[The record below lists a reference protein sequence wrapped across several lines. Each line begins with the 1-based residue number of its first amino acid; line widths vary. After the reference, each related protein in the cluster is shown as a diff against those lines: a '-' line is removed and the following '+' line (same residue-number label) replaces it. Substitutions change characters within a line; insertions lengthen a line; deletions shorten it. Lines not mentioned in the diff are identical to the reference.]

1 MTQIPDRQ
9 TSAMDFLV
17 CPPDALIDRFA
28 RHAHAMDPRLVRAV
42 SRHLGRCALCRE
54 EAGRLLRGVEG
65 ATARRPWIWAFGG
78 LAPLAFVAAV
88 FLSYEMGGRWAG
100 PMDGAGL
107 RPDARMAALARFD
120 PPSAALVGGA
130 LGAGESPFFPSA
142 HALPPLSS
150 EDRRELAAA
159 RASLDAGRPDPA
171 ARLLEDLSA
180 RHPRRGGIRLLLA
193 YALAVAGDYSK
204 AWTHYRIAD
213 EQGMGPQACWGLA
226 NACLRM
232 GDIACARRELAEH
245 VLARRPDDEDALD
258 LLTRITAARGLV
270 PR

>member
-1 MTQIPDRQ
+1 VTQAPEQRIP
-9 TSAMDFLV
+9 AMDFLV

-28 RHAHAMDPRLVRAV
+28 RHAHTMDPPLVRAV
-42 SRHLGRCALCRE
+42 SRHLGRCALCRA
-54 EAGRLLRGVEG
+54 EADRLLRGVEG
-65 ATARRPWIWAFGG
+65 ATTRRPWLWALGA
-78 LAPLAFVAAV
+78 LASLAFAAAA
-88 FLSYEMGGRWAG
+88 FLSYETGGRGAG
-100 PMDGAGL
+100 PADVAGL

-120 PPSAALVGGA
+120 PPSEALVGGA
-130 LGAGESPFFPSA
+130 LGAGESLFSPSI

-159 RASLDAGRPDPA
+159 RATLESGRPGAA

-193 YALAVAGDYSK
+193 YALAGAGDYGK

-213 EQGMGPQACWGLA
+213 EQGMGRPACWGLA

-232 GDIACARRELAEH
+232 GDIACARRELADH
-245 VLARRPDDEDALD
+245 LLARRPDDEDALD
-258 LLTRITAARGLV
+258 LLTRITSARGLL